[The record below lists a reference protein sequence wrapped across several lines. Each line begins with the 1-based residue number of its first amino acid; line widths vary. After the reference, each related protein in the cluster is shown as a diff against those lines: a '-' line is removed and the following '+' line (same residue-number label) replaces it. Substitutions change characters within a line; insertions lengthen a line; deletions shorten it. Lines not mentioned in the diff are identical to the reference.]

1 MTSNFDVS
9 DLLLMDYQN
18 RSAYSDQFGNGK
30 EAINQLRYGFFGEV
44 GGLLSAVKKF
54 HRETTLSVL
63 KQEIA
68 LEELGD
74 ALWYLAAF
82 ARRIGLDFDRVGE
95 QAVRHLQAR
104 LSIVNAERS
113 GKGIRFSQIDG
124 LIAFQKDRMTDEFGE
139 LLYELAE
146 RTSGLFEKFSATPDE
161 LISTASVDLYA
172 KLLEL
177 LALVAASNGLRL
189 TVVAAANL
197 QKIESRWKPEEA
209 SYLPF
214 FDVDDFE
221 HEQLPRELEIEFIER
236 TVNGRTF
243 VVQRWRGVNI
253 GDPLTDNRL
262 EADDYRF
269 HDVFHLAYVAH
280 LGWSP
285 VIRGLLK
292 LKRKSRAEVDENQD
306 GARAM
311 IIEEG
316 IATWIFNH
324 ARDKGKYFDGVKEG
338 KLEYALLKQVQSM
351 VAGYEVDKCPL
362 WQWERAILEGFRVFR
377 LLRNDRC
384 GIVKVNMHDHS
395 ITYVPRKAS
404 S

>member
-1 MTSNFDVS
+1 MTINSDNP
-9 DLLLMDYQN
+9 DLLLTDYEA
-18 RSAYSDQFGNGK
+18 RAAYSDQFGTGK
-30 EAINQLRYGFFGEV
+30 DAINQLRYGFFGEV

-63 KQEIA
+63 RQEIA

-82 ARRIGLDFDRVGE
+82 SRRIGLAFDTLGE
-95 QAVRHLQAR
+95 QTVRHLQKR
-104 LSIVNAERS
+104 LSIVTAERS

-139 LLYELAE
+139 LLFELADSAG
-146 RTSGLFEKFSATPDE
+146 RLFEEYSATPEE
-161 LISTASVDLYA
+161 LANAVNVELYA
-172 KLLEL
+172 RLLEL

-189 TVVAAANL
+189 AAVAATNL
-197 QKIESRWKPEEA
+197 QKIESRWKPNDA
-209 SYLPF
+209 AYLRF
-214 FDVDDFE
+214 FDRDDLE

-236 TVNGRTF
+236 TVNRRSF

-292 LKRKSRAEVDENQD
+292 LKRKSRAAIDENED

-324 ARDKGKYFDGVKEG
+324 ARDKGKFFEGVKEG
-338 KLEYALLKQVQSM
+338 KLEYTLLKQVQSM

-377 LLRNDRC
+377 LLCRERC

-395 ITYVPRKAS
+395 ITYVPRKA
-404 S
+404 

>member
-1 MTSNFDVS
+1 M
-9 DLLLMDYQN
+9 
-18 RSAYSDQFGNGK
+18 
-30 EAINQLRYGFFGEV
+30 RYGFFGEA

-54 HRETTLSVL
+54 HRETPLSVS

-68 LEELGD
+68 LEEIGD

-82 ARRIGLDFDRVGE
+82 TRRIGVGLDKVGE
-95 QAVRHLQAR
+95 MALLHLQKR
-104 LSIVNAERS
+104 LGISKVERF

-124 LIAFQKDRMTDEFGE
+124 LIAFQIDHMTDDFGK

-146 RTSGLFEKFSATPDE
+146 STSGLFENFSAASEE
-161 LISTASVDLYA
+161 LSSDANVELYA

-177 LALVAASNGLRL
+177 LALVAASNGLKM
-189 TVVAAANL
+189 TSVSTANL
-197 QKIESRWKPEEA
+197 QKIESRWRRDDAP
-209 SYLPF
+209 YGPY
-214 FDVDDFE
+214 FDEDDLE

-236 TVNGRTF
+236 TVNGRLF

-262 EADDYRF
+262 EQDDYRF

-292 LKRKSRAEVDENQD
+292 LKRKSRSTVDENED

-324 ARDKGKYFDGVKEG
+324 ARDKGEFFKDVKEG

-351 VAGYEVDKCPL
+351 VAGYEVDNCPL
-362 WQWERAILEGFRVFR
+362 WQWERAILDGFQVFR
-377 LLRNDRC
+377 LLRKDRC
-384 GIVKVNMHDHS
+384 GIVKVNMHDHT
-395 ITYVPRKAS
+395 ITYVPQKAQS
-404 S
+404 

>member
-1 MTSNFDVS
+1 MDCTSDV
-9 DLLLMDYQN
+9 DMLLMDYQTQ
-18 RSAYSDQFGNGK
+18 SAYSDQFGTHM
-30 EAINQLRYGFFGEV
+30 EAISQMRYGFFGEV

-54 HRETTLSVL
+54 HRESPLSIS

-68 LEELGD
+68 SEEIGD

-82 ARRIGLDFDRVGE
+82 TRRIGLGFDKVGE
-95 QAVRHLQAR
+95 LALLHLQKR
-104 LSIVNAERS
+104 LGISNVERS

-124 LIAFQKDRMTDEFGE
+124 LIAFQIDRMSDDFGE

-146 RTSGLFEKFSATPDE
+146 STSGLFNTFSADFDE
-161 LISTASVDLYA
+161 LSSDSNVDLYA
-172 KLLEL
+172 RLLEL
-177 LALVAASNGLRL
+177 LALVAASNGLRM
-189 TVVAAANL
+189 TSVSAANL
-197 QKIESRWKPEEA
+197 QKIESRWRRDDTPYA
-209 SYLPF
+209 PY
-214 FDVDDFE
+214 FDEDDLE
-221 HEQLPRELEIEFIER
+221 HERLPRELEIEFIER
-236 TVNGRTF
+236 TVNGRSF
-243 VVQRWRGVNI
+243 VVQRWHGVNI

-262 EADDYRF
+262 ESDDYRF

-292 LKRKSRAEVDENQD
+292 LKRKSRSSVDENED

-324 ARDKGKYFDGVKEG
+324 ARDKGEFFKDVKQG
-338 KLEYALLKQVQSM
+338 KLEYGLLKQVQSM

-362 WQWERAILEGFRVFR
+362 WQWERAILDGFQVFR
-377 LLRNDRC
+377 QLRKDRC
-384 GIVKVNMHDHS
+384 GIVKVNMKDRT
-395 ITYVPRKAS
+395 ITYVHRETQS
-404 S
+404 

>member
-1 MTSNFDVS
+1 MEPTSNVG
-9 DLLLMDYQN
+9 DLMLVDYQT
-18 RSAYSDQFGNGK
+18 RSAYSDQFGTDK
-30 EAINQLRYGFFGEV
+30 EAISQMRYGFFGEV

-54 HRETTLSVL
+54 HRETPLSIS
-63 KQEIA
+63 KQESA
-68 LEELGD
+68 LEEIGD
-74 ALWYLAAF
+74 ALWYLSAF
-82 ARRIGLDFDRVGE
+82 ARRIGLDFDQVGE
-95 QAVRHLQAR
+95 LAILHLQKR
-104 LSIVNAERS
+104 LGIENAERS

-124 LIAFQKDRMTDEFGE
+124 LIAFQKDRLTDEFGS

-146 RTSGLFEKFSATPDE
+146 STSGLFGKFSAIADE
-161 LISTASVDLYA
+161 LTSFANVELYA
-172 KLLEL
+172 RLLEL
-177 LALVAASNGLRL
+177 LSLVAANNGLRM
-189 TVVAAANL
+189 TIVAASNL
-197 QKIESRWKPEEA
+197 QKIESRWRPEGAE
-209 SYLPF
+209 YLPF
-214 FDVDDFE
+214 FDTEDLE
-221 HEQLPRELEIEFIER
+221 HEQLPRELEIEFVER
-236 TVNGRTF
+236 TVSGRAF

-292 LKRKSRAEVDENQD
+292 LKRKSRAAVDENQD

-324 ARDKGKYFDGVKEG
+324 ARDKGEFFAGVKEG

-384 GIVKVNMHDHS
+384 GTVKVNMHDHS
-395 ITYVPRKAS
+395 ITYVPRKA
-404 S
+404 